1 MKAIEELLRKA
12 EQTTLVDKDNGQ
24 RLPAEF
30 ALITDDET
38 RRLHHTFPDI
48 GTPAGRLKH
57 YKINVYMRNILI
69 QIFGNVWPDIV
80 DSVDLSAY
88 QDDNSEFHI
97 SDSLNNI
104 VERFPFAVATLKAIE
119 EHFSTGTLLT
129 NSMIP

>member
-1 MKAIEELLRKA
+1 
-12 EQTTLVDKDNGQ
+12 
-24 RLPAEF
+24 
-30 ALITDDET
+30 
-38 RRLHHTFPDI
+38 
-48 GTPAGRLKH
+48 
-57 YKINVYMRNILI
+57 MRNVLI

-80 DSVDLSAY
+80 DAVDLSVY

-129 NSMIP
+129 NSMIHDTIMD